1 MRPRVLDGAVDADD
15 LDSDRVGLLG
25 FSQGAITSLSALLK
39 RPGAYRWV
47 VALNGY
53 LAAEH
58 AGDVDAAAGTP
69 VFVGCGAHD
78 QVIPA
83 ERAERA
89 ADLLEEGGA
98 EVRFEQYAVGH
109 GTIPEEVTD
118 VVAWVDERH

>member
-1 MRPRVLDGAVDADD
+1 
-15 LDSDRVGLLG
+15 
-25 FSQGAITSLSALLK
+25 
-39 RPGAYRWV
+39 V

-58 AGDVDAAAGTP
+58 ADDVDAAAGTP

-118 VVAWVDERH
+118 VVEWVEERH